1 MTTNTTQRSA
11 TRFLTA
17 IAVGLLAVTAGAQT
31 WTFDSGATEGWQ
43 VITVPGST
51 NWSSITNTWAA
62 SSSSSGGAQGGG
74 ATDGYIWAID
84 NAGSDA
90 FGFEKTVAGGFGAY
104 NGGTLNFSL
113 QCEGNDW
120 GGDRTVA
127 LVGNGKT
134 ILANFSTAPGT
145 TWTPIS
151 IGLTPGNFSYD
162 STSGSGL
169 VTDFPAILAN
179 LTSIR
184 ISAEYQ
190 TSSSSGPFER
200 TGLDRVSFS
209 TIPEPATTAALF
221 GAAALLVAGL
231 ARSRRQR

>member
-1 MTTNTTQRSA
+1 M
-11 TRFLTA
+11 TA
-17 IAVGLLAVTAGAQT
+17 IAVGLFAVTAGAQT
-31 WTFDSGATEGWQ
+31 WTFDAGNADGWR
-43 VITVPGST
+43 VIVVPGST
-51 NWSSITNTWAA
+51 NWSSITSNLPAA
-62 SSSSSGGAQGGG
+62 YTAGGG
-74 ATDGYIWAID
+74 ADGGGASDGYIWATDGSGD
-84 NAGSDA
+84 NA
-90 FGFEKTVAGGFGAY
+90 FGFEKTVAGGFGSY

-113 QCEGNDW
+113 QCDGNDW
-120 GGDRTVA
+120 TGDRTVA

-134 ILANFSTAPGT
+134 ILANFSTSPGP

-162 STSGSGL
+162 STSGSG
-169 VTDFPAILAN
+169 VVADFPAILAN

-190 TSSSSGPFER
+190 SSGPSGPFEK

-221 GAAALLVAGL
+221 GAAALLVAGF
-231 ARSRRQR
+231 ARSRRKR